1 MWKGFRRRTREDQEA
16 REMESHFKIFS
27 GNANRPLAEKIA
39 ERVGVPL
46 SDARVGRYPDG
57 EISVSFEET
66 VRGRDVFI
74 VQPTGLEPN
83 EYLMELL
90 IMADAARRAS
100 ARVVTA
106 VMPYFGYARQ
116 DRKDRS
122 RVPVTAKLVANLLVA
137 AGVSRVVT
145 MDLHAP
151 QIQGFFDIPIDHLYA
166 APVIVHYLNET
177 RRAEKDSDRVV
188 VAPDPGGLKN
198 AYSYAQRLNAGLALC
213 GKQRTS
219 PTEVEAIN
227 LVGDVKGKDCILVDD
242 MTSTA
247 GTLCAAAG
255 LAQSAGARSIR
266 AVVSHALLTDA
277 GVRRLAA
284 SPIDELVMTDSLRQP
299 EREAPEGVKL
309 TVLSVGRLL
318 GDAIK
323 RIYGNESVSQ
333 LFET

>member
-1 MWKGFRRRTREDQEA
+1 
-16 REMESHFKIFS
+16 MESRIKIFS
-27 GNANRPLAEKIA
+27 GTANIPLAEKIA
-39 ERVGVPL
+39 DRVGVPL
-46 SDARVGRYPDG
+46 SAAKVSRYPDG
-57 EISVSFEET
+57 EIAVSFEET

-74 VQPTGLEPN
+74 VQPTGLKPN

-90 IMADAARRAS
+90 IMADAAKRAS
-100 ARVVTA
+100 ANAVTA
-106 VMPYFGYARQ
+106 VIPYFGYARQ

-137 AGVSRVVT
+137 SGVTRVVT
-145 MDLHAP
+145 MDLHSP

-166 APVIVHYLNET
+166 APVIVRYLNET
-177 RRAEKDSDRVV
+177 RTGNDQNRVV

-198 AYSYAQRLNAGLALC
+198 AYAYAQRLGAGLALC

-219 PTEVEAIN
+219 PTEVEAID
-227 LVGDVKGKDCILVDD
+227 LVGVVEGKDCIVTDD
-242 MTSTA
+242 LTSTA

-255 LAQSAGARSIR
+255 LAKAHGARSIR
-266 AVVSHALLTDA
+266 AVVSHALLTPEGLA
-277 GVRRLAA
+277 RLAA
-284 SPIDELVMTDSLRQP
+284 SPIEELVMTDSLLHPQM
-299 EREAPEGVKL
+299 EVPEGIKV
-309 TVLSVGRLL
+309 TVLSVGNLL

>member
-1 MWKGFRRRTREDQEA
+1 MD
-16 REMESHFKIFS
+16 SHIKIFS
-27 GNANRPLAEKIA
+27 GNANRPLAMKIA
-39 ERVGVPL
+39 DRVGVPL

-57 EISVSFEET
+57 EISVSYEET

-74 VQPTGLEPN
+74 VQPTGLSPN
-83 EYLMELL
+83 EFLMELL
-90 IMADAARRAS
+90 VMADAAKRAS
-100 ARVVTA
+100 ARVVNA
-106 VMPYFGYARQ
+106 VIPYFGYARQ

-137 AGVSRVVT
+137 SGISRVIT

-166 APVIVHYLNET
+166 APVIVHYLNQT
-177 RRAEKDSDRVV
+177 RPEGQQDSDRVV

-198 AYSYAQRLNAGLALC
+198 AYSFAQRLGAGLALC

-247 GTLCAAAG
+247 GTLCGAAG
-255 LAQSAGARSIR
+255 LAKDRGARSVR
-266 AVVSHALLTDA
+266 AVVSHGLLSET
-277 GVRRLAA
+277 GLQRLAE
-284 SPIDELVMTDSLRQP
+284 SPIEELVMTDSLRHP
-299 EREAPEGVKL
+299 DYAVPEGIKL
-309 TVLSVGRLL
+309 TVLSVGNLL

-333 LFET
+333 LFEI